1 MSHDGQDRRRELQEI
16 DAWYSEQIAYL
27 LGRLDAVREGDGTLL
42 DNTLVV
48 VGRELGSTAHR
59 MERVPFVMAG
69 GAGGALKTG
78 RYLGYDGA
86 DHAKL
91 LVSIAQLMG
100 LETSSIGNRK
110 RDSGPLSGLV

>member
-1 MSHDGQDRRRELQEI
+1 MS
-16 DAWYSEQIAYL
+16 
-27 LGRLDAVREGDGTLL
+27 EGDGTLP
-42 DNTLVV
+42 DDTLVV

-69 GAGGALKTG
+69 GARGALKAR
-78 RYLGYDGA
+78 RYLDHDGE

-100 LETSSIGNRK
+100 LETNSVGNRK
-110 RDSGPLSGLV
+110 RDSGPLSGLA